1 MIRIRI
7 RLAIVTFAAFIE
19 RNLTPV
25 SIGVALFGL
34 GLVLLGPVRD
44 ALGGGADRSGSGI
57 TSGTSATAGGNA
69 PLVASGGDA
78 AIWGMTALQREIEP
92 YTIIPDRPRNAVMT
106 YFVQPGDTVFGIA
119 DRFGL
124 SPDTIFW
131 ASEVLRDNV
140 HMLSTG
146 LELYILPTDGVYHRS
161 DGLYTISW
169 IAEHYQVS
177 PEAII
182 ESEYNQLEGYTPDDI
197 PPEGMRIVVPG
208 GVRDYRPDY
217 TWYAP
222 EPASSSSGSTS
233 GTGSQFA
240 PGHPGSCAPTTGYGG
255 AGVWVNPVQGS
266 YRVTTGYYGYHP
278 GIDLAGAEGTPIAA
292 ADSGVVIFAGW
303 NNWGY
308 GNLVV
313 LDHGNG
319 WVTLY
324 GHLSS
329 VGVGCGQSVS
339 RGQYIG
345 AMGNTGNSSGP
356 HLHFEMHWNRV
367 PDNPLNSIGF

>member
-7 RLAIVTFAAFIE
+7 RLAIFTVAAFVN
-19 RNLTPV
+19 RHLTPI

-34 GLVLLGPVRD
+34 ALVLLGPVRG
-44 ALGGGADRSGSGI
+44 ALADRRDGGGLAD
-57 TSGTSATAGGNA
+57 TSTTSTTAGA
-69 PLVASGGDA
+69 LVASVGGAVVQD
-78 AIWGMTALQREIEP
+78 MTVLQRDMEP
-92 YTIIPDRPRNAVMT
+92 YTIVPDRPRNIVIN
-106 YFVQPGDTVFGIA
+106 YIVQPGDTVYGIA

-131 ASEVLRDNV
+131 ASEALHDNV

-146 LELYILPTDGVYHRS
+146 LMLNILPTDGVYHRS
-161 DGLYTISW
+161 DGTNTIAW
-169 IAEHYQVS
+169 IAEHYQVA

-182 ESEYNQLEGYTPDDI
+182 ESEYNQLEGYTPNDI

-222 EPASSSSGSTS
+222 EPESSASGASSSSG
-233 GTGSQFA
+233 QFA
-240 PGHPGSCAPTTGYGG
+240 PGHPGSCAPVAGYGG
-255 AGVWVNPVQGS
+255 TGVWVNPVQGI
-266 YRVTTGYYGYHP
+266 YRVTQGFTGYHS
-278 GIDLAGAEGTPIAA
+278 GIDLAGVEGTPIVA

-313 LDHGNG
+313 LDHGNS
-319 WVTLY
+319 WVTFY

-329 VGVGCGQSVS
+329 VGVGCGQFVS

-345 AMGNTGNSSGP
+345 AMGNTGNSSGA
-356 HLHFEMHWNRV
+356 HLHFEMQWNRV
-367 PDNPLNSIGF
+367 PDNPLNSLGF

>member
-7 RLAIVTFAAFIE
+7 RLAIFAVAAFIG
-19 RNLTPV
+19 RHLTPI

-34 GLVLLGPVRD
+34 ALVLMGPVRG
-44 ALGGGADRSGSGI
+44 ALAGHRDGGGAADPST
-57 TSGTSATAGGNA
+57 TSTTTGALAAG
-69 PLVASGGDA
+69 VGGAVVQD
-78 AIWGMTALQREIEP
+78 MTVLQRDMEP
-92 YTIIPDRPRNAVMT
+92 YTIVPDRPRITVIS
-106 YFVQPGDTVFGIA
+106 YIVQPGDTVYGIA

-146 LELYILPTDGVYHRS
+146 LALNILPTDGVYHRS
-161 DGLYTISW
+161 DGTNTIAW
-169 IAEHYQVS
+169 IAEHYQVA

-182 ESEYNQLEGYTPDDI
+182 ESEYNQLEGYAPNDI

-208 GVRDYRPDY
+208 GVRDYLPDY
-217 TWYAP
+217 TWYVA
-222 EPASSSSGSTS
+222 ETESSGTS
-233 GTGSQFA
+233 GGSQFA
-240 PGHPGSCAPTTGYGG
+240 PGHPGSCAPVAGYGG
-255 AGVWVNPVQGS
+255 TGVWANPVQGS
-266 YRVTTGYYGYHP
+266 YRVTQGFYGYHP
-278 GIDLAGAEGTPIAA
+278 GIDLAGVEGTPVVA

-308 GNLVV
+308 GNMVV
-313 LDHGNG
+313 IDHGNS
-319 WVTLY
+319 WETFY

-329 VGVGCGQSVS
+329 VGVGCGQFVS

-356 HLHFEMHWNRV
+356 HLHFEMHWGRV
-367 PDNPLNSIGF
+367 ADNPLNSIGF